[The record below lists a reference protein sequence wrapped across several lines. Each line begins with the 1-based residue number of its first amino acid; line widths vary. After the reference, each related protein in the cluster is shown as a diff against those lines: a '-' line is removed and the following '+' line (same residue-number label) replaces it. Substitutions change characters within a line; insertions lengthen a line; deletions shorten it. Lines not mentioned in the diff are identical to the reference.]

1 MIATSLWLL
10 AQTQTQAT
18 KPGYFAPVALTLLIT
33 GGLAWLIA
41 AVFGFGRARTFGS
54 AARWFALTAVCLL
67 IYHLQFLLL
76 GIIAVMEFRRNNRDY
91 GTMLNVGAFFNLFIV
106 LGAIC
111 AIIGF
116 TKMKTATPEIKTAS
130 AEPEATSPD

>member
-18 KPGYFAPVALTLLIT
+18 QPGYFIPVFVTLFVISLVV
-33 GGLAWLIA
+33 WLIA
-41 AVFGFGRARTFGS
+41 AVLGFGRARSYG
-54 AARWFALTAVCLL
+54 APARWFALSALCLIL
-67 IYHLQFLLL
+67 YHLHLLLL
-76 GIIAVMEFRRNNRDY
+76 GIIGAVGINRREKDY
-91 GTMLNVGAFFNLFIV
+91 GMMLNVGAFFNLFI
-106 LGAIC
+106 LIGAIC